1 MSTRRSFIAAAA
13 AAGVAPALAQ
23 AQTADALRIGT
34 FLSDSGA
41 QASFAQD
48 GGYFKKHRL
57 TADIRF
63 MSSGTA
69 IIPAVT
75 SGSLDIGIS
84 NVGSLG
90 AAYSHGLPIVL
101 LAPGSVYVQ
110 KKQSTAMI
118 VADPAIKTPANL
130 AGKIIAVNGLHDL
143 VMFAT
148 TAWLTQN
155 GVDASTVKFVE
166 MPFPTMP
173 NAVGRGTVDAAVAA
187 EPALSNA
194 LSPAFGQRIL
204 GYPYDAV
211 NNRKPF
217 LITCWFTTRGWL
229 KAHKD
234 AGQRFVDAL
243 GETSR
248 WANADPA
255 RTAPLLAK
263 HIKLSPEVLATMTRA
278 TYGQSLAANEIQ
290 PVLDLAFKDKLFSP
304 AIPAAA
310 IMPPT

>member
-1 MSTRRSFIAAAA
+1 MTTRRSFIAAAA
-13 AAGVAPALAQ
+13 ALGIAPAFAQ
-23 AQTADALRIGT
+23 AQTPAALRIGT

-48 GGYFKKHRL
+48 GGYFKKHGL
-57 TADIRF
+57 TAEVRF
-63 MSSGTA
+63 MASGTA
-69 IIPAVT
+69 IIPGVT
-75 SGSLDIGIS
+75 SGSLDVGIS

-101 LAPGSVYVQ
+101 LAPGSVYDQ

-118 VADPAIKTPANL
+118 VADPAIKTAANL
-130 AGKIIAVNGLHDL
+130 AGKVIAVNGLHDL

-148 TAWLTQN
+148 SAWLSRN
-155 GVDASTVKFVE
+155 GVDASAVKFVE

-187 EPALSNA
+187 EPALSTA

-211 NNRKPF
+211 NDRKPF
-217 LITCWFTTRGWL
+217 LITCWFTTQGWL
-229 KAHKD
+229 KAHQD
-234 AGQRFVDAL
+234 VARRFVEAL
-243 GETSR
+243 SETSR

-255 RTAPLLAK
+255 QTALILAK
-263 HIKLSPEVLATMTRA
+263 HIKLSPDVLATMTRS
-278 TYGQSLAANEIQ
+278 TYGRSLEAAEIQ

-304 AIPAAA
+304 AIAATA
-310 IMPPT
+310 IMPST